1 MPPWVLPML
10 PDGVALTVAPHIQA
24 GKTLGYRN
32 TRYVHGFDVFRGVIV
47 SVKSFGAMVVLVVI
61 NTEGHA
67 LVGFWQRQA
76 NLRQLENKVPGPCI
90 RHELT
95 HLAFAGPILHI

>member
-47 SVKSFGAMVVLVVI
+47 SVKSFGAMVVTVVI

-67 LVGFWQRQA
+67 LVGLVLA
-76 NLRQLENKVPGPCI
+76 AEGQLAPAREQSPWSM
-90 RHELT
+90 HT
-95 HLAFAGPILHI
+95 S

>member
-1 MPPWVLPML
+1 MSPWVLPML

-47 SVKSFGAMVVLVVI
+47 SVKSFGAMVVTVVI

-67 LVGFWQRQA
+67 LVGFWQ
-76 NLRQLENKVPGPCI
+76 
-90 RHELT
+90 
-95 HLAFAGPILHI
+95 HIKNQSTADRTLGLPWEIHSLNDGS